1 MPIEMKERIV
11 KGAEEYFLSYG
22 VKIITMDEIARN
34 LGISKKTIYQYYK
47 DKNEL
52 VCEVINNHLKE
63 REKCYLQIADLAAD
77 PIDELIKL
85 SEYIRDSFRNINSI
99 ILFEVERYFPKA
111 YKNWVDHKEKCLKV
125 YIVDILNKGKVQG
138 LFRQDIN
145 VEMLA
150 RLRIEEIQL
159 GFNTFVFP
167 PLQFPIQELQL
178 QFIDYFLHGICTLKG
193 HKLINQYKKIQEE
206 D

>member
-1 MPIEMKERIV
+1 MKERIV
-11 KGAEEYFLSYG
+11 KGAEDLFLSYG

-63 REKCYLQIADLAAD
+63 REKSYRQIADIAVD
-77 PIDELIKL
+77 PIHELIKL
-85 SEYIRDSFRNINSI
+85 TEYVRDSFRNINPI

-111 YKNWVDHKEKCLKV
+111 FQNWVDHKEKCLKV
-125 YIVDILNKGKVQG
+125 YIIDILNRGKEQG
-138 LFRQDIN
+138 LFRMEIN
-145 VEMLA
+145 VEMLS

-159 GFNTFVFP
+159 GFNIAVFP
-167 PLQFPIQELQL
+167 PMQFSIQELQI

-193 HKLINQYKKIQEE
+193 HKLINKYKNIQ
-206 D
+206 DDD